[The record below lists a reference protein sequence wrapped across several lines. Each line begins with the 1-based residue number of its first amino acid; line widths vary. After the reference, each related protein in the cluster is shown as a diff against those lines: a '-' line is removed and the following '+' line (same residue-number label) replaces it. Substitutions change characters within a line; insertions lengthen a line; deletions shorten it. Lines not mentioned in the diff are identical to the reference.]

1 MGFPVPDTGEV
12 TEDEGV
18 VGGFL
23 TASGDI
29 DFSGLLG
36 DAGQW
41 TPATINGAYGSRL
54 VIDRNGNW
62 TYRADNSNA
71 AIQALDS
78 GETLT
83 EVFTVNSTR
92 GSSTIT
98 ITINGADEPPCF
110 VKGTLIDTPLGPRP
124 VEDLRAG
131 DMVLTRDHGPQALT
145 WTGHREIDLYAG
157 PEMAAFR
164 PVRICKDALAP
175 GVPERDILVSPQHR
189 LLIRDPSVALLTG
202 AEEVLCPV
210 RLLENGQGVR
220 TETVPRVSYHHLLF
234 DHHQV
239 VQSSG
244 CASESFFPGELGLN
258 GFGDETRQEVLAL
271 FPELRSLP
279 TSYGPT
285 ARPVLKRHEARL
297 MRKAMPDV
305 PELLNVLRGRGAG
318 SLPLPVG
325 WPGEPCLR

>member
-1 MGFPVPDTGEV
+1 MGFPVPDTGAV

-23 TASGDI
+23 TTSGDI

-54 VIDRNGNW
+54 VIDSNGNW

-71 AIQALDS
+71 AIQALNS
-78 GETLT
+78 GQSLT

-110 VKGTLIDTPLGPRP
+110 VAGTLIDTPHGPRP
-124 VEDLRAG
+124 VEALRRG
-131 DMVLTRDHGPQALT
+131 DMVLTRDDGPQALT
-145 WTGHREIDLYAG
+145 WTGRREIDLYAS
-157 PEMAAFR
+157 PAMAAFR

-189 LLIRDPSVALLTG
+189 LLIRDPAVALLTG

-220 TETVPRVSYHHLLF
+220 SETVPRVAYHHLLF
-234 DHHQV
+234 DRHQV

-244 CASESFFPGELGLN
+244 CASESFYPGELGLN
-258 GFGDETRQEVLAL
+258 GFGDATRQEVLAL
-271 FPELRSLP
+271 FPDLRSLP
-279 TSYGPT
+279 ASYGQT
-285 ARPVLKRHEARL
+285 ARPVLKAHEARL
-297 MRKAMPDV
+297 VRKGMRAL
-305 PELLNVLRGRGAG
+305 PEFLHALRGRVA
-318 SLPLPVG
+318 
-325 WPGEPCLR
+325 